1 MSLNHTLKNQAFR
14 NRDYHIRCLEFG
26 KFTYYIAQSFVIF
39 VKYFEFL
46 DRNKEYNGPQNL
58 DTKMRQERYNF
69 PKNNEII
76 INGELT
82 NAEESKTI
90 QF

>member
-1 MSLNHTLKNQAFR
+1 
-14 NRDYHIRCLEFG
+14 
-26 KFTYYIAQSFVIF
+26 
-39 VKYFEFL
+39 
-46 DRNKEYNGPQNL
+46 
-58 DTKMRQERYNF
+58 MRQERYNF

-90 QF
+90 

>member
-1 MSLNHTLKNQAFR
+1 MVF
-14 NRDYHIRCLEFG
+14 
-26 KFTYYIAQSFVIF
+26 
-39 VKYFEFL
+39 
-46 DRNKEYNGPQNL
+46 YNGPQNL

-82 NAEESKTI
+82 SAEESKTI
-90 QF
+90 